1 MTRYSHLRWLA
12 PLGGLVAAGLIALSA
27 APVSATIVCPTGIKP
42 PSPYCTNVLPTATT
56 GSATNVGAKKAT
68 LNGVAGP
75 NVSGG
80 DITQYFFKYGQDDQ
94 LRLADADGHDRLLPG
109 RDLAAEPV
117 LQRSKDTERVGQHLR
132 SGAVHELSLPALRQ
146 QLRRIGARVET

>member
-12 PLGGLVAAGLIALSA
+12 PLGGLVAAALIALSA
-27 APVSATIVCPTGIKP
+27 APAERDDRLPDRDKAP
-42 PSPYCTNVLPTATT
+42 EPVLHECAAD
-56 GSATNVGAKKAT
+56 GHHRQRHECEGQE
-68 LNGVAGP
+68 
-75 NVSGG
+75 G
-80 DITQYFFKYGQDDQ
+80 DPERRRRTERLGRRHHSVLLQVRQDDQ

-146 QLRRIGARVET
+146 QPRRIGARAET